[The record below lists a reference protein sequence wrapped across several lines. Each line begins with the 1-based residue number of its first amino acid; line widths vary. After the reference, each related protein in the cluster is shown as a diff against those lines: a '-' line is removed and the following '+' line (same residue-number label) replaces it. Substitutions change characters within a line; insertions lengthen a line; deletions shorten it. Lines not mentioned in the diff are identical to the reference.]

1 MDLNQAASS
10 SLESGLRTPPSCADG
25 GLAVE
30 GRNGWA
36 RIDEFLAGVPGLG
49 GAAAF
54 GRGGSAVSD
63 RR

>member
-1 MDLNQAASS
+1 MNLNQAASS
-10 SLESGLRTPPSCADG
+10 SLESGLRTPPRCVDG
-25 GLAVE
+25 GLAVA

-36 RIDEFLAGVPGLG
+36 RIDEFFAGVPGPG

-54 GRGGSAVSD
+54 SRGGSAGSG